1 MNVIAEREQIY
12 GMENLINW
20 RFTIKKNIGVM
31 MNMEFVYKRAG
42 LEDIELLVKTRIEV
56 LCATVWGI
64 AATAGCLSG
73 VKHQYIMKVHY

>member
-1 MNVIAEREQIY
+1 
-12 GMENLINW
+12 
-20 RFTIKKNIGVM
+20 

-64 AATAGCLSG
+64 TATAGCLSG
-73 VKHQYIMKVHY
+73 VKHQYIMKVLY